1 MQNKKENL
9 KILEVLGYLFAYL
22 LFTTILF
29 FVLTFL
35 NKLPGDWNYFYVMGM
50 TFIIAVVGYLLK
62 GWLN

>member
-35 NKLPGDWNYFYVMGM
+35 NKLPGDW
-50 TFIIAVVGYLLK
+50 
-62 GWLN
+62 